1 MSPHC
6 PDAAILNCSQS
17 PAKPV
22 HLTDPPLCLLC
33 SFWEQ
38 LFPTTLELHLLSMA
52 SLNAYP
58 PQVLPSVNSMVPCIH
73 TFHHCNVFLYLFNS
87 LRACPSWITSF
98 SKVES
103 GSCCNTQWN
112 NLMDEQ
118 AERQMHEL
126 S

>member
-22 HLTDPPLCLLC
+22 HLTDPLLCLLC

-87 LRACPSWITSF
+87 LHACPLLDHQLLKSRVW
-98 SKVES
+98 VM
-103 GSCCNTQWN
+103 
-112 NLMDEQ
+112 L
-118 AERQMHEL
+118 
-126 S
+126 